1 MWIARIYEKTLQN
14 VLGHFPVVVLTGARQ
29 VGKTSLARRVCA
41 EADYVS
47 LDLPSLAAQA
57 ESLPDDF
64 LRHFREPLIIDEV
77 QYAPSLFRHLKT
89 LIDQD
94 RRPGRFLL
102 TGSQLFPLMQGVSES
117 LAGRSAVLR
126 MHGLSGVELAE
137 AGHVVTLD
145 ELFIRGGFPELHA
158 QPSMPAH
165 IWYASYVATYLERDV
180 RNIMQVGNLRDFE
193 RFLRA
198 AAARIGAMLSY
209 SELARDVGVSPNTV
223 KQWISVLQT
232 SGQIFLLEPY
242 HRNIGKR
249 LVKTP
254 KLYFCDSGLAMF
266 LLGFEDWR
274 AVLRHPMAGQLWEN
288 HVVMEIV
295 RHYAAKGRNKP
306 LWFWR
311 TAQGEE
317 VDLLVEEGGRFVAVE
332 AKYAENPDQRDLK
345 GVSSLI
351 QSHGPEVV
359 LSALVVCR
367 TPHVHKL
374 DAVGT
379 AVPADRLPDFLP

>member
-1 MWIARIYEKTLQN
+1 MWIARIYEKTLRE
-14 VLGHFPVVVLTGARQ
+14 VLRHFPAVVLTGARQ
-29 VGKTSLARRVCA
+29 VGKTSLARRVFA
-41 EADYVS
+41 DADYVS

-57 ESLPDDF
+57 ESTPDAF

-77 QYAPSLFRHLKT
+77 QYAPSLFRHLKFV
-89 LIDQD
+89 IDQD

-126 MHGLSGVELAE
+126 MHGLSGAELAE
-137 AGHVVTLD
+137 AGRGLAVEDLV
-145 ELFIRGGFPELHA
+145 FRGGFPELHV
-158 QPSMPAH
+158 QPALPAH
-165 IWYASYVATYLERDV
+165 IWHASYVATYLERDV

-209 SELARDVGVSPNTV
+209 SELARDVGISPNTA
-223 KQWISVLQT
+223 KKWISVLQT
-232 SGQIFLLEPY
+232 SGQLFLLEPY
-242 HRNIGKR
+242 YRNIGKR

-274 AVLRHPMAGQLWEN
+274 SVLRHPMAGQLWEN
-288 HVVMEIV
+288 HVIMEIV
-295 RHYAAKGRNKP
+295 RHYAAKGRDKP

-332 AKYAENPDQRDLK
+332 AKYTENPDQRDLK
-345 GVSSLI
+345 GVSSVI
-351 QSHGPEVV
+351 QSYGPDAV

-367 TPHVHKL
+367 TRHIHGL
-374 DAVGT
+374 DAIGK
-379 AVPADRLPDFLP
+379 AVPADRLTNFLP

>member
-1 MWIARIYEKTLQN
+1 MWITRIYEKTLRD
-14 VLGHFPVVVLTGARQ
+14 VLRHFPAVVLTGARQ

-41 EADYVS
+41 DADYVS

-57 ESLPDDF
+57 ESTPDDF
-64 LRHFREPLIIDEV
+64 LRQFREPLIIDEV
-77 QYAPSLFRHLKT
+77 QYAPSLFRQLKSV
-89 LIDQD
+89 IDVD

-126 MHGLSGVELAE
+126 MHGLSGAELAE
-137 AGHVVTLD
+137 AGYDVTLD
-145 ELFIRGGFPELHA
+145 DLIFRGGFPELHA
-158 QPSMPAH
+158 QPLMPAH
-165 IWYASYVATYLERDV
+165 IWHASYVATYLERDV

-209 SELARDVGVSPNTV
+209 SELARDVGISPNTA

-232 SGQIFLLEPY
+232 SGQLFLLEPY

-288 HVVMEIV
+288 YVVMEIV
-295 RHYAAKGRNKP
+295 RHYSAKGRDKP
-306 LWFWR
+306 IWFWR

-332 AKYAENPDQRDLK
+332 AKYTENPDQRDIK
-345 GVSSLI
+345 GISSLT
-351 QSHGPEVV
+351 QAHGPDAV

-374 DAVGT
+374 GAVGT
-379 AVPADRLPDFLP
+379 AVPVDRLPDFLP